1 MIRVVFLLLLSVSV
15 FGQTK
20 FRYGVRTE
28 QAGDEPR
35 VLSIEQGF
43 LCTSCF
49 FYEGHEP
56 LGIDTSEITYRIEG
70 GQLINVRKNCIDYIA
85 DSTLLLIFAK
95 SDSTKLFREKFLTRV
110 PRRPT
115 LKINGKYPVDY
126 PEKLTPNQ
134 LKRLELS
141 INDPHNFEYICPYD
155 NYWKVDRT
163 VYTLTRG
170 HKTVVIGGMSSVQG
184 AVKKGD
190 RMLIEVALSR
200 TLYDGTVKSLPLK
213 FVTAID
219 IK

>member
-20 FRYGVRTE
+20 FKYGVRKE
-28 QAGDEPR
+28 KAGDEPR

-49 FYEGHEP
+49 FYQGHEP
-56 LGIDTSEITYRIEG
+56 LGVDSTEITYRIEG
-70 GQLINVRKNCIDYIA
+70 GRLINVRKNCIDYIA
-85 DSTLLLIFAK
+85 DSAQLYIFAR

-126 PEKLTPNQ
+126 PKKLSPNQ
-134 LKRLELS
+134 LRRLELS
-141 INDPHNFEYICPYD
+141 CSDPHNFEYICPHD
-155 NYWKVDRT
+155 NYWQVDKT

-170 HKTVVIGGMSSVQG
+170 HKVIVIGGMSRVQG

-190 RMLIEVALSR
+190 RILIEVELSR
-200 TLYDGTVKSLPLK
+200 AAYDGTIKSLPLK